1 MDSEGNNTSTV
12 AARSQLLAV
21 ELEFKQIVLAKQ
33 RGLLIP
39 IDKVIQNLAS
49 LVLQLKSRILSV
61 PSRLAAE
68 VIGEK
73 EATVVQAKIERALVE
88 ALSPLSQSDLS
99 L

>member
-1 MDSEGNNTSTV
+1 
-12 AARSQLLAV
+12 LLAV